1 MAATTDTDVL
11 HSILA
16 ELRDLKAS
24 HVNLQE
30 RLDDLI
36 SSRAVSAGSIGR
48 ISQPAPIRPG
58 ETVSVNVAAFPLAF
72 PPSSP
77 PPVQP
82 THFSSSL
89 PLPTIVHSRK
99 NSSDSTAKQEYRD
112 WARNTPTPSDG
123 KDPSAAP
130 DKAIYQSRAVL
141 TTYPG
146 QVGIAPIPL
155 IWGAQTAEKRGPI
168 LASRQKTSLG
178 LRNAIGAYG
187 GAYSIY
193 HALSVAIGA
202 LDPNQRPNFTNT
214 EPTFQV
220 RPNPSWFDPTKIV
233 TLDPWGHLA
242 QTAFKKEIDSGI
254 DIRPSISIT
263 RAHLKIAE
271 LDEASRN
278 GRLKIDGKIVI
289 ASSTATMASDVL
301 ASNHVQLDAHAQE
314 TLKNI
319 ASDPG
324 VDVAVSKV
332 AYENVWYLPGVAQRL
347 GVSENS
353 LRRCLFEDTGGMYPE
368 LLTRQDLKC
377 FFPPIGGGTC
387 YIFGKTDY
395 LSDPTKKLAVR
406 VHDACSG
413 SDIFGSDVCTC
424 RPYLLHG
431 IEEAI
436 KCAQGGGVGLIVY
449 FQKEGRALGEVTKYL
464 VYNARKRAGDEASQY
479 FARTENIASGHAG
492 VKDSRFQAL
501 MPDILLWLGVTKIDD
516 LYSMS
521 DMKYNALVNA
531 GITVQNRHDIPD
543 YLIPS
548 DSAVEI
554 QAKINAGY
562 FSSKGTVTSED
573 LTKTVGRAWEE
584 LDH

>member
-1 MAATTDTDVL
+1 M
-11 HSILA
+11 
-16 ELRDLKAS
+16 
-24 HVNLQE
+24 
-30 RLDDLI
+30 
-36 SSRAVSAGSIGR
+36 G
-48 ISQPAPIRPG
+48 
-58 ETVSVNVAAFPLAF
+58 TVSPQQAGIFK
-72 PPSSP
+72 
-77 PPVQP
+77 
-82 THFSSSL
+82 
-89 PLPTIVHSRK
+89 I
-99 NSSDSTAKQEYRD
+99 D
-112 WARNTPTPSDG
+112 
-123 KDPSAAP
+123 
-130 DKAIYQSRAVL
+130 AVFIIA
-141 TTYPG
+141 YPG

-353 LRRCLFEDTGGMYPE
+353 LRRCLFEDTGGMCTDYIMPLAVSCYTADHICPDPE

-395 LSDPTKKLAVR
+395 LSDPTKSEFMLV
-406 VHDACSG
+406 
-413 SDIFGSDVCTC
+413 T
-424 RPYLLHG
+424 
-431 IEEAI
+431 
-436 KCAQGGGVGLIVY
+436 LIV
-449 FQKEGRALGEVTKYL
+449 
-464 VYNARKRAGDEASQY
+464 
-479 FARTENIASGHAG
+479 SG
-492 VKDSRFQAL
+492 
-501 MPDILLWLGVTKIDD
+501 
-516 LYSMS
+516 
-521 DMKYNALVNA
+521 
-531 GITVQNRHDIPD
+531 
-543 YLIPS
+543 
-548 DSAVEI
+548 
-554 QAKINAGY
+554 
-562 FSSKGTVTSED
+562 
-573 LTKTVGRAWEE
+573 
-584 LDH
+584 